1 MEKLATT
8 NAFAALNTAEDDAE
22 DVSPPQYKIKPIFMK
37 IFNAYNLILQELHRS
52 YPTATNTHTR
62 GYIKIEAQSADDHRN
77 ITNYLKEKQL
87 EHYVIEPPS
96 TRPLKLV
103 IKGLPDNIDPV
114 DIKNDLVAKGINI
127 VKIAQLR
134 KFITKTPLPIYMIE
148 IERDDHVNDI
158 YQVRS
163 CLYMQIKLDPFRKGN
178 RITQCYNCNFFHHA
192 SQNCNMKTRC
202 LKCGA
207 NHRTGACEIKERI
220 ENPLCINCNNRGHM
234 ASSTECPQFPKPKK
248 GKSKSPVEN
257 LKRNINNNPVKTGKT
272 YAQILNPEKAQQMAA
287 PGNASSASKN
297 TENNKNENINLEA
310 LNATQSDSNE
320 FGFLQAILEMQKIF
334 SLFPSLLIRF
344 SGSPFIPGTLTE
356 NDRTHPAPGRGGTAI
371 LIKNCISHYHVPT
384 PPQITGV
391 EATLIMLTPMDHEPI
406 IIGSTYIPPS
416 YQNFRNLGAA
426 LDPIFNINNITILVG
441 DFNAKHTSWGC
452 PPPTPTRFGI
462 ASATIIDYA
471 LIKNLNWPCN
481 IDSIS
486 ELSSDHNPIKLHF
499 PKTANFELPPPQL
512 NTNWNVFTKTLASTE
527 NLYLPQANSTAEI
540 ESQVRELS
548 SEILNAHVKAS
559 RPMTHSEPPY
569 VQGELKHLFR
579 ERNKARKLWQ
589 FTRFPQHKTD
599 LNRLQNKIKRLVGKY
614 RQQVWEDH
622 LTSLDAEDGSLW
634 GTARAFRKKASPISA
649 LNGPNGIALSDS
661 NKTDLIAQ
669 SLESQFQLNN
679 IQNPQKDQIISSI
692 VDAYINDHTNTT
704 DDIQP
709 ALPSEIINYIKK
721 IKIKKSPGRDG
732 ITNKMIKNL
741 PLITVFKITN
751 IINNMFKLRSFPN
764 AWKTAVI
771 IPILKPGKNPK
782 LAESYRPISLLPI
795 LSKLAEKI
803 ISTRLNAFL
812 ENENI
817 LVPEQHGFRP
827 RLSTSHQ
834 QLRVVEYIKDAFDRN
849 QHVAAVFL
857 DIQKAFDRV
866 WHTGLLFKLIT
877 YKIPPPLILLL
888 KSYISDRSFTV
899 RINRTFSQTRPAKAG
914 IAQGS
919 ILGPVL
925 FNLYVND
932 IIKTTNTM
940 ICMYADDTAILS
952 RHYDPNTLTQ
962 NINVHL
968 AHLEIWFSVWKIA
981 INTSKTEAISFSQ
994 KRPPPKSRSKTKGYP
1009 GLYTPNIL
1017 VSLLIKTSRSDNIL
1031 HTLEINLKML
1041 RVIFIPLLAK
1051 SLN

>member
-1 MEKLATT
+1 MIPFIKRFSYLHLK
-8 NAFAALNTAEDDAE
+8 NLDDLQPDETEVKGIVPSSRYNLRARAGMTGPTQPQAGVE
-22 DVSPPQYKIKPIFMK
+22 LQSSLKIVFLITMSPP
-37 IFNAYNLILQELHRS
+37 
-52 YPTATNTHTR
+52 
-62 GYIKIEAQSADDHRN
+62 
-77 ITNYLKEKQL
+77 
-87 EHYVIEPPS
+87 
-96 TRPLKLV
+96 RP
-103 IKGLPDNIDPV
+103 
-114 DIKNDLVAKGINI
+114 
-127 VKIAQLR
+127 
-134 KFITKTPLPIYMIE
+134 
-148 IERDDHVNDI
+148 
-158 YQVRS
+158 
-163 CLYMQIKLDPFRKGN
+163 
-178 RITQCYNCNFFHHA
+178 
-192 SQNCNMKTRC
+192 
-202 LKCGA
+202 
-207 NHRTGACEIKERI
+207 
-220 ENPLCINCNNRGHM
+220 
-234 ASSTECPQFPKPKK
+234 
-248 GKSKSPVEN
+248 
-257 LKRNINNNPVKTGKT
+257 
-272 YAQILNPEKAQQMAA
+272 
-287 PGNASSASKN
+287 
-297 TENNKNENINLEA
+297 
-310 LNATQSDSNE
+310 
-320 FGFLQAILEMQKIF
+320 
-334 SLFPSLLIRF
+334 
-344 SGSPFIPGTLTE
+344 
-356 NDRTHPAPGRGGTAI
+356 
-371 LIKNCISHYHVPT
+371 
-384 PPQITGV
+384 
-391 EATLIMLTPMDHEPI
+391 
-406 IIGSTYIPPS
+406 
-416 YQNFRNLGAA
+416 
-426 LDPIFNINNITILVG
+426 
-441 DFNAKHTSWGC
+441 
-452 PPPTPTRFGI
+452 RFGI

-471 LIKNLNWPCN
+471 LIKNLNWPGK

-512 NTNWNVFTKTLASTE
+512 NTNWNIFTKTLANTE
-527 NLYLPQANSTAEI
+527 NLYLPQASSTSEI

-559 RPMTHSEPPY
+559 RPTIHSEPPY
-569 VQGELKHLFR
+569 VQGMGGSPYF
-579 ERNKARKLWQ
+579 
-589 FTRFPQHKTD
+589 
-599 LNRLQNKIKRLVGKY
+599 
-614 RQQVWEDH
+614 
-622 LTSLDAEDGSLW
+622 LDAEDGSLW
-634 GTARAFRKKASPISA
+634 EPPGLLRKKASPISA

-679 IQNPQKDQIISSI
+679 IHNPQKDQIISSI

-704 DDIQP
+704 DAIQP

-751 IINNMFKLRSFPN
+751 IINNMFKLRNFPN

-812 ENENI
+812 ESENI
-817 LVPEQHGFRP
+817 LARVPEQHGFRP

-834 QLRVVEYIKDAFDRN
+834 LLRVVEYIKDAIDRN

-866 WHTGLLFKLIT
+866 WHTGLLVKLIT

-888 KSYISDRSFTV
+888 KSYISERSFAV

-952 RHYDPNTLTQ
+952 RHYNPNTLTQ
-962 NINVHL
+962 NINEHL
-968 AHLEIWFSVWKIA
+968 AHLEMWFSVWKIA
-981 INTSKTEAISFSQ
+981 INTSKTEAISFSR

-1031 HTLEINLKML
+1031 HTQNKLLIYTLILKPLLTYASPIWAHAARTNINLIESSQNVIL
-1041 RVIFIPLLAK
+1041 RQILDAHWYMRNADIRSALKIPTIRQSIRNLAVNFFSNIDGHENPSIQEISHYPTYPFIRRPRDILVDPDF
-1051 SLN
+1051 N

>member
-1 MEKLATT
+1 MYSSFFGLSIYSW
-8 NAFAALNTAEDDAE
+8 NAD
-22 DVSPPQYKIKPIFMK
+22 
-37 IFNAYNLILQELHRS
+37 
-52 YPTATNTHTR
+52 
-62 GYIKIEAQSADDHRN
+62 G
-77 ITNYLKEKQL
+77 
-87 EHYVIEPPS
+87 
-96 TRPLKLV
+96 
-103 IKGLPDNIDPV
+103 
-114 DIKNDLVAKGINI
+114 
-127 VKIAQLR
+127 
-134 KFITKTPLPIYMIE
+134 
-148 IERDDHVNDI
+148 
-158 YQVRS
+158 VRS
-163 CLYMQIKLDPFRKGN
+163 
-178 RITQCYNCNFFHHA
+178 RIVEIRDFIDKHAPDLFLIQETHLRPEHSFKIPNYYCY
-192 SQNCNMKTRC
+192 R
-202 LKCGA
+202 
-207 NHRTGACEIKERI
+207 
-220 ENPLCINCNNRGHM
+220 
-234 ASSTECPQFPKPKK
+234 
-248 GKSKSPVEN
+248 
-257 LKRNINNNPVKTGKT
+257 
-272 YAQILNPEKAQQMAA
+272 
-287 PGNASSASKN
+287 
-297 TENNKNENINLEA
+297 
-310 LNATQSDSNE
+310 
-320 FGFLQAILEMQKIF
+320 
-334 SLFPSLLIRF
+334 
-344 SGSPFIPGTLTE
+344 
-356 NDRTHPAPGRGGTAI
+356 NDRTHPAPGWGGTAI

-384 PPQITGV
+384 PPQTTGV

-406 IIGSTYIPPS
+406 VIGSTYFPPS
-416 YQNFRNLGAA
+416 YQNFRNLGDA

-452 PPPTPTRFGI
+452 PVSDTRGNRLHHYVINNSIEVLAPPTPTRFGI
-462 ASATIIDYA
+462 VSATIIDFA
-471 LIKNLNWPCN
+471 LFKNLNWPCN

-527 NLYLPQANSTAEI
+527 NLFLPQANSTAEI

-559 RPMTHSEPPY
+559 RPMIHSEPPF

-599 LNRLQNKIKRLVGKY
+599 LNRLQNKIKRLVGNY

-782 LAESYRPISLLPI
+782 LAESYRPISLLLI

-817 LVPEQHGFRP
+817 LVFRS
-827 RLSTSHQ
+827 STGSV
-834 QLRVVEYIKDAFDRN
+834 LVS
-849 QHVAAVFL
+849 
-857 DIQKAFDRV
+857 
-866 WHTGLLFKLIT
+866 
-877 YKIPPPLILLL
+877 PPP
-888 KSYISDRSFTV
+888 
-899 RINRTFSQTRPAKAG
+899 INYSA
-914 IAQGS
+914 
-919 ILGPVL
+919 
-925 FNLYVND
+925 
-932 IIKTTNTM
+932 
-940 ICMYADDTAILS
+940 
-952 RHYDPNTLTQ
+952 
-962 NINVHL
+962 
-968 AHLEIWFSVWKIA
+968 
-981 INTSKTEAISFSQ
+981 
-994 KRPPPKSRSKTKGYP
+994 
-1009 GLYTPNIL
+1009 
-1017 VSLLIKTSRSDNIL
+1017 
-1031 HTLEINLKML
+1031 
-1041 RVIFIPLLAK
+1041 
-1051 SLN
+1051 